1 MPRSPRAEPM
11 RCPNCESRLVELERG
26 EVLVD
31 ACPECR
37 GVWLDRGEL
46 DRILEKERRT
56 LVQGDPDEDFY
67 AEMAG
72 QRPKQAPRAP
82 DHRDVR
88 HDRHDD
94 DKHKKRKRRKGL
106 LEELLDF

>member
-1 MPRSPRAEPM
+1 M
-11 RCPNCESRLVELERG
+11 RCPNCESRLVELERSD
-26 EVLVD
+26 VLVD

-56 LVQGDPDEDFY
+56 LVHGDPDEDFY

-72 QRPKQAPRAP
+72 QRPKEAPRAP
-82 DHRDVR
+82 EQR
-88 HDRHDD
+88 HDQRDRYED
-94 DKHKKRKRRKGL
+94 DKYKKRKKRKSL